1 MAVFTGR
8 SARTL
13 KKADAI
19 VSRSGS
25 RAGTLWL
32 DNVAKLVCD
41 ALNGICWADDA
52 QVATISGQKEYGGRP
67 RLDVTVT
74 VLISMLSGIVS
85 IAGLGGFATRLQEFA
100 RRYKCNAFPQTR

>member
-1 MAVFTGR
+1 MGACSTSQR
-8 SARTL
+8 SATEVR
-13 KKADAI
+13 
-19 VSRSGS
+19 RQ

-52 QVATISGQKEYGGRP
+52 QVAAMSGQKEYGERP

-74 VLISMLSGIVS
+74 VL
-85 IAGLGGFATRLQEFA
+85 
-100 RRYKCNAFPQTR
+100 K